1 MFEKE
6 LKKAKTILQR
16 KDKNK
21 IKMSKRYNQA

>member
-6 LKKAKTILQR
+6 LKKANTILQR